1 MVEVMKIITSKGSMH
16 AVLYPVLPTSSRPPM
31 PLLEIPGHSR
41 ASLGQ
46 SLVGSLLLSP
56 GSWCTQGSICTLQES
71 ISSVL
76 CKFWQ
81 LCGGVNDDLLREGLY
96 HTQVCCTQSP
106 VFVAVHCWPIPPQE
120 TLRHSSG
127 SVPVGSLG
135 PGAHEVCWSF
145 LSVSGRYGA

>member
-1 MVEVMKIITSKGSMH
+1 MH
-16 AVLYPVLPTSSRPPM
+16 ALSAPSPAAGHCQPPP
-31 PLLEIPGHSR
+31 PLETPGHTRS
-41 ASLGQ
+41 SLSK
-46 SLVGSLLLSP
+46 SLVGLLLLSP
-56 GSWCTQGSICTLQES
+56 GSWCIQGSVCALQES
-71 ISSVL
+71 FSPVL
-76 CKFWQ
+76 CKFWW
-81 LCGGVNDDLLREGLY
+81 LYGGVNDDLLREGLY

-135 PGAHEVCWSF
+135 PGAHEVCCRF